1 MLFLQS
7 RVRTHAD
14 QPDIRTRHGGS
25 TRWCVCSRTRFYL
38 VLAVGVL
45 MVGCAKPD
53 PLTPPQQLMSPYAS
67 TPAEPIWA
75 IVPLRNESGTSAVD
89 VLELSDTL
97 VATVTQARGLRA
109 LPLNRT
115 LDAMQAMEM
124 ARPETPADLD
134 RLARTLG
141 ADGLIVGSVTA
152 YDPYEPV
159 VGLSLAL
166 YARAGMLE
174 QPGGLDLDID
184 ARQLREQPTEYDY
197 FGTQQAAGRG
207 PASSVMLVLD
217 GRDHDVRMRVRRYA
231 DGRRDSVSALGWERY
246 LRSMPEYER
255 FVAFEAVGAL
265 LQREWVRLARD
276 RAADA
281 TLGSPEGG

>member
-1 MLFLQS
+1 
-7 RVRTHAD
+7 
-14 QPDIRTRHGGS
+14 
-25 TRWCVCSRTRFYL
+25 
-38 VLAVGVL
+38 